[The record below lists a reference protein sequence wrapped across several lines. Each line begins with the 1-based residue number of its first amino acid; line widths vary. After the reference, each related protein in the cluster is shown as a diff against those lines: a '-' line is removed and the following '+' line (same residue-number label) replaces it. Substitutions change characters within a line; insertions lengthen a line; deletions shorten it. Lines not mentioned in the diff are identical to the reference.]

1 MSQAST
7 PAGTNSSSRDDR
19 SVVSS
24 SLSGH
29 QSRSNEIIVPDLWQ
43 EDTQA
48 CIDAKVLSP
57 ESRSDISR
65 TLVTLV
71 TAKHGPNPGKAKFDE
86 VARKLILK
94 YPFMKDDMGSGYVS
108 TCKTYE

>member
-1 MSQAST
+1 MSPAST
-7 PAGTNSSSRDDR
+7 HVGTSSSSREDR
-19 SVVSS
+19 SLAS

-29 QSRSNEIIVPDLWQ
+29 QSTSNDIIVPDLWQ

-71 TAKHGPNPGKAKFDE
+71 TAKHGPNPGKTMFDE

-108 TCKTYE
+108 RYM

>member
-1 MSQAST
+1 M
-7 PAGTNSSSRDDR
+7 
-19 SVVSS
+19 
-24 SLSGH
+24 
-29 QSRSNEIIVPDLWQ
+29 PDLWQ

-71 TAKHGPNPGKAKFDE
+71 TAKYGPNPGKTKFDE

-108 TCKTYE
+108 RTYIYIHMHAIMLIYFIHCSHHGRPECWEPCVTV

>member
-1 MSQAST
+1 M
-7 PAGTNSSSRDDR
+7 
-19 SVVSS
+19 
-24 SLSGH
+24 
-29 QSRSNEIIVPDLWQ
+29 PDLWQ

-71 TAKHGPNPGKAKFDE
+71 TAKHGPHPGKAMFDE

-108 TCKTYE
+108 RIIHVIFNCSTHIHTVIMDDPDGGSLA